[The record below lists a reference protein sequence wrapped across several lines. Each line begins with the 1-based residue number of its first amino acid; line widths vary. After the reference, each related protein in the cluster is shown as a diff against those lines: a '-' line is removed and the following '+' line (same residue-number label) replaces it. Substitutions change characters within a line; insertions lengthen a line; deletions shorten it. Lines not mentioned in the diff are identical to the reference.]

1 MSSILSDF
9 DTIFEEGNLDIA
21 VVTGNENN
29 SELKNALHLN
39 YIDEP
44 FSITE
49 IDEEKAFTI
58 TGKSYT
64 QYISINNVNITNI
77 VGFTLDNLKIS
88 DNIKLKLCANE
99 LDGNNLAKNIYCTNT
114 EITANLI
121 KDLSI
126 NYKDTN
132 YSLAYIII
140 TTKHKD
146 AHTTLSNVNIN
157 LNNSIVKGINVP
169 LIINTSCMIPTFN
182 NVKSTGIKSINLS
195 FRTNELFTLHNSEIW
210 NKLFKFNYSFNTS
223 NKEIKISSMNDI
235 YKKCVSNATR
245 KNIITDIPYGIN
257 ENVKLTDI
265 IDVSGFESYKNDTLF
280 INMFDKKFGILIC
293 KDLISVQAYIPDMF
307 IGKNINASDL
317 LNHKIE
323 LPKTSD
329 GYYIIPYKL

>member
-99 LDGNNLAKNIYCTNT
+99 LDGNNLAKNIVLTQ
-114 EITANLI
+114 
-121 KDLSI
+121 
-126 NYKDTN
+126 
-132 YSLAYIII
+132 
-140 TTKHKD
+140 
-146 AHTTLSNVNIN
+146 
-157 LNNSIVKGINVP
+157 
-169 LIINTSCMIPTFN
+169 
-182 NVKSTGIKSINLS
+182 
-195 FRTNELFTLHNSEIW
+195 
-210 NKLFKFNYSFNTS
+210 KLQQT
-223 NKEIKISSMNDI
+223 
-235 YKKCVSNATR
+235 
-245 KNIITDIPYGIN
+245 
-257 ENVKLTDI
+257 
-265 IDVSGFESYKNDTLF
+265 
-280 INMFDKKFGILIC
+280 
-293 KDLISVQAYIPDMF
+293 
-307 IGKNINASDL
+307 
-317 LNHKIE
+317 
-323 LPKTSD
+323 
-329 GYYIIPYKL
+329 